1 MTSLLNH
8 WISSLDMNT
17 IGNIET
23 GFPVSDEIIEQDQ
36 DYFPRPWNKE
46 QWLALEST
54 NHAFWQWKIHER
66 VAGWALFSI
75 VPGDDLAHLY
85 KILLLPEYRGSG
97 EAQAFWM
104 AILAELRKMKVS
116 RVYLEVEASN
126 LVAQKFY
133 QKVGFE
139 LIRQAKAFYSGGE
152 DALIMQL
159 TL

>member
-1 MTSLLNH
+1 MS
-8 WISSLDMNT
+8 T
-17 IGNIET
+17 IGNIEA
-23 GFPVSDEIIEQDQ
+23 GFPASDEIIEQDQ

-46 QWLALEST
+46 QWLSLDP
-54 NHAFWQWKIHER
+54 NQHGFWVWKINER
-66 VAGWALFSI
+66 VGGWALFSI

-97 EAQAFWM
+97 EAQGFWKE
-104 AILAELRKMKVS
+104 ILNELKNKGIS
-116 RVYLEVEASN
+116 RVYLEVEVSN

-133 QKVGFE
+133 EKMGFE
-139 LIRQAKAFYSGGE
+139 LLRQVKAFYSGGE

>member
-1 MTSLLNH
+1 
-8 WISSLDMNT
+8 MNT
-17 IGNIET
+17 IGNLQA
-23 GFPVSDEIIEQDQ
+23 GFPVTDEIIEQDQ

-46 QWLALEST
+46 QWLSLQET
-54 NHAFWQWKIHER
+54 QHVFWTWNIHER
-66 VAGWALFSI
+66 VAGWALFSL

-97 EAQAFWM
+97 EAQAFW
-104 AILAELRKMKVS
+104 AQILPELRKMGAN
-116 RVYLEVEASN
+116 RVYLEVEVSN

-133 QKVGFE
+133 QKLGFVV
-139 LIRQAKAFYSGGE
+139 LRQVKAFYSGGE